1 MSEFHKVATKS
12 EIAHGG
18 KLLVE
23 ADDQLVI
30 LFRVDENDFYC
41 LDDVCTHD
49 GGTLSDGKVEDG
61 EIQCPRHGA
70 RFDIKT
76 GEATSMPANKPTK
89 AHEVKVDGEDI
100 LVKIC
105 D

>member
-12 EIAHGG
+12 EIAEGG
-18 KLLVE
+18 MLLVE

-30 LFRVDENDFYC
+30 LFRVDGDDFYC

-49 GGTLSDGKVEDG
+49 GGTLSDGPVEGG

-70 RFDIKT
+70 KFDIKT
-76 GEATSMPANKPTK
+76 GEAKSMPATKPTK
-89 AHEVKVDGEDI
+89 AHEVKVDGDDI
-100 LVKIC
+100 LVKISE
-105 D
+105 